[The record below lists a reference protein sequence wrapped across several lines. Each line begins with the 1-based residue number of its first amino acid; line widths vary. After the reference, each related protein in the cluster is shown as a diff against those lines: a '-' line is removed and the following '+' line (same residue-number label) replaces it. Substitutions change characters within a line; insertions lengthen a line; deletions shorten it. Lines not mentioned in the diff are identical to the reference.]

1 MVAAFTADALPLA
14 VLLGAVDDGDGVALA
29 VGVVLALAVV
39 LALGVVLALADAVP
53 VAVAAGLASL
63 AE

>member
-1 MVAAFTADALPLA
+1 MVAAFTADALPKALLA
-14 VLLGAVDDGDGVALA
+14 AVDVGVGVALA

-39 LALGVVLALADAVP
+39 LALGVVLGVAD
-53 VAVAAGLASL
+53 GLANL

>member
-1 MVAAFTADALPLA
+1 MVAAFTADALPKA
-14 VLLGAVDDGDGVALA
+14 VLLAAVDVGVGVALA

-39 LALGVVLALADAVP
+39 LALGVALGVAD
-53 VAVAAGLASL
+53 GLASL